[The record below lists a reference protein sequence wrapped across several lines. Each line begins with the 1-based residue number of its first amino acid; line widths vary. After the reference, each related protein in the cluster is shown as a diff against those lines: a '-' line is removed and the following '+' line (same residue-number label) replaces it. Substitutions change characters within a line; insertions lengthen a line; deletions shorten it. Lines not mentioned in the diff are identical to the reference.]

1 MQNSDAPTLIEAFIQ
16 SLWLE
21 EGLSKNTQQAYAS
34 DLRQFESWL
43 EGKCIL
49 RSSEVDFNR
58 YFAHRHAQTKA
69 TTANRRLTVFKRFF
83 RWAVREVH
91 TTTNPTIRL
100 EGARQPLRVP
110 KSLTEQQ
117 VEAILLAPDI
127 STPLGIRD
135 RTMLEMMYASGARV
149 SELVDLKVLHL
160 VTRTNV
166 LRVFGKGNKERILP
180 YGEHAAHWLD
190 MYLKDVRPQ
199 LLNGVASEY
208 LFVTARGARA
218 GENMS
223 RVGFWMLVKKYA
235 ASARI
240 KVPLSPHSLRHSFA
254 THLLNHGADLRVVQM
269 LLGHANISTTT
280 IYTHIANAR
289 LKEIHR
295 LHHPRG

>member
-1 MQNSDAPTLIEAFIQ
+1 VILVVTCKTTIPRT
-16 SLWLE
+16 SLRHSS
-21 EGLSKNTQQAYAS
+21 SKNTQQAYAS
-34 DLRQFESWL
+34 DLRQFENWL
-43 EGKCIL
+43 EGKSLL

-58 YFAHRHAQTKA
+58 YFAHRHAETKA

-83 RWAVREVH
+83 RWAVREAH

-117 VEAILLAPDI
+117 VEAILLAPDT

-135 RTMLEMMYASGARV
+135 RTMLEMMYASGVRV

-190 MYLKDVRPQ
+190 LYLKEVRPQ

-240 KVPLSPHSLRHSFA
+240 TVPLSPHSLRHSFA
-254 THLLNHGADLRVVQM
+254 THLLNHGADLRAVQL

-280 IYTHIANAR
+280 IYTHIASAR

-295 LHHPRG
+295 VHHPRG